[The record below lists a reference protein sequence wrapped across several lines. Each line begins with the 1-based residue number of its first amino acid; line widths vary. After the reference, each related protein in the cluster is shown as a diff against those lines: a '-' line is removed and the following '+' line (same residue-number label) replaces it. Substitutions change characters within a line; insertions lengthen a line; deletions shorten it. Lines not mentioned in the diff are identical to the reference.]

1 MVLDMKET
9 KVMSQLRP
17 QTSSIRWNED
27 DWRLIAGLQ
36 KKTGIRSVAELVRK
50 ALRDCAQKEGLK

>member
-1 MVLDMKET
+1 MKDT
-9 KVMSQLRP
+9 KVMSQARP